1 MSASMT
7 TLPPL
12 ELFVRDE
19 TVTIPLPITPPV
31 VRGSVMACLA
41 RSKTGLAIMP
51 ALERTLVWPRDG
63 AVPPL
68 TLFARDLK
76 AALPRGGSVWLV
88 VRYGGVVVASG
99 QVQVIA

>member
-1 MSASMT
+1 MI

-12 ELFVRDE
+12 ELFLREE
-19 TVTIPLPITPPV
+19 TVTIPLPIAPPV
-31 VRGSVMACLA
+31 VRGSVTACLA
-41 RSKTGLAIMP
+41 RTKTGLAIMP

-68 TLFARDLK
+68 TLFARDIK
-76 AALPRGGSVWLV
+76 AALPRGGAVCVV

-99 QVQVIA
+99 QVQVVV